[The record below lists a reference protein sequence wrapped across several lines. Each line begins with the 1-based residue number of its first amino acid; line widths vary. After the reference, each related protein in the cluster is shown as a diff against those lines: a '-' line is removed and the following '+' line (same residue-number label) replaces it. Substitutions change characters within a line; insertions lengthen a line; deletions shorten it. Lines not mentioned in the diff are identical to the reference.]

1 MKYLIALAGSQQHY
15 DAMAGKSDALPNWSP
30 AEIQAMLDHMH
41 TLNEELQK
49 NGELVDA
56 QGLTDPKD
64 ARRVQLE
71 GGKLVVTD
79 GPYAETKEVLAGY
92 WVVECDSLDRATE
105 IAERAARC
113 PVPEGF
119 PTGAP
124 VDIRP
129 IGEAPDPEAS

>member
-1 MKYLIALAGSQQHY
+1 MILMAGSQQHY
-15 DAMAGKSDALPNWSP
+15 DAMAGKADALPNWSP
-30 AEIQAMLDHMH
+30 SDIQAMLDHMH
-41 TLNEELQK
+41 AINEELQQA
-49 NGELVDA
+49 GELVDA
-56 QGLTDPKD
+56 QGLTEPKE

-71 GGKLVVTD
+71 GGELVVTD

-92 WVVECDSLDRATE
+92 WIVECDSLERATE

-119 PTGAP
+119 PTGVP

-129 IGEAPDPEAS
+129 VGEAPEPEA